1 MNNSKDT
8 SIKLMLFFLSSL
20 FSDDCALAEN
30 PIDKIMITSNSYFV
44 LNLILELA
52 NDQSMVVPRFIFLN

>member
-1 MNNSKDT
+1 
-8 SIKLMLFFLSSL
+8 MLFFLSSL

-30 PIDKIMITSNSYFV
+30 PIDKIMIISNSYFV
-44 LNLILELA
+44 LNLIIELA